1 MCREHRARRQA
12 PRGLR
17 ALCSAAL
24 VLLGCGG
31 NTGLRM
37 TDGTDFHAYVQ
48 SRSGG
53 ASGGELARV
62 RFRPSLCDG
71 EAMQP
76 EHALLDE
83 NNLVEFLTR
92 QHLDV
97 TVDRPRADLVY
108 LNIAGAG
115 TDGPVRMR
123 VAILENADQAGTE
136 LHEAL
141 LQHGEGAWGVHRS
154 NLAALVPVG
163 PYSEAIA
170 FAAKTK
176 LACWGVF
183 TAAGTDDTFVV
194 PGGYLEL

>member
-1 MCREHRARRQA
+1 MRS
-12 PRGLR
+12 PTLFS
-17 ALCSAAL
+17 ALAAWLL
-24 VLLGCGG
+24 VACGG

-37 TDGTDFHAYVQ
+37 TDGSDFRAYVQ
-48 SRSGG
+48 NRS
-53 ASGGELARV
+53 APATGGELAEV
-62 RFRPSLCDG
+62 RFKSSLCDS
-71 EAMQP
+71 EPLKP

-97 TVDRPRADLVY
+97 RIDRPRADLVY
-108 LNIAGAG
+108 LNINGAG
-115 TDGPVRMR
+115 TEAPVRMR
-123 VAILENADQAGTE
+123 VAILQTADQAGAE
-136 LHEAL
+136 LHQAL

-154 NLAALVPVG
+154 NLAALVSSG
-163 PYSEAIA
+163 SYSQSIA

>member
-1 MCREHRARRQA
+1 MRFPPLLPAF
-12 PRGLR
+12 GF
-17 ALCSAAL
+17 
-24 VLLGCGG
+24 VLLAACGG

-48 SRSGG
+48 PRTGP
-53 ASGGELARV
+53 AAGGELAEL
-62 RFRPSLCDG
+62 RFKASLCDG
-71 EAMQP
+71 EPMAP
-76 EHALLDE
+76 EHARLDE

-97 TVDRPRADLVY
+97 RIDRPRADLVY
-108 LNIAGAG
+108 LNINGAG
-115 TDGPVRMR
+115 TEAPVRMR
-123 VAILENADQAGTE
+123 VAILDTPDQAGNE

-154 NLAALVPVG
+154 NLAALVPFG
-163 PYSEAIA
+163 PYTDSIA
-170 FAAKTK
+170 FAAKSK